1 MFYAGASRRGGAR
14 AQHADAFVKPHASS
28 QFTLANR
35 HSFFLKDSPNLAAV
49 DQHRNPQLVDNL
61 LPALVFVFGTQ
72 VAMMLTGLTSA
83 LCVYC
88 CAGPASPRRRG
99 FFLRSFKCWFRRAV
113 PRAALRTALCVFWN
127 SLLHG
132 WVVVWLAN
140 RYYSRRAFCKGRTL
154 KPFQAPPLRVRRGLF
169 SSRDSCGSPS
179 GAHKNAP
186 RCLRHVVP
194 RQRHQ

>member
-72 VAMMLTGLTSA
+72 VAMMLTGLTSGS
-83 LCVYC
+83 LCVLLC
-88 CAGPASPRRRG
+88 RPRQSPPAGLFLTHLQVLVSPRRSASG
-99 FFLRSFKCWFRRAV
+99 VADSAMCILEFSFARLGRR
-113 PRAALRTALCVFWN
+113 
-127 SLLHG
+127 
-132 WVVVWLAN
+132 LA
-140 RYYSRRAFCKGRTL
+140 RESI
-154 KPFQAPPLRVRRGLF
+154 LF
-169 SSRDSCGSPS
+169 SSR
-179 GAHKNAP
+179 
-186 RCLRHVVP
+186 LL
-194 RQRHQ
+194 